1 MKITLIKF
9 QFIFFCIFFYLAE
22 YKLINIIQFLFDI
35 YKISVIIPI
44 YNSEQFLS
52 QCLNS
57 IINQSLK
64 TIEIICVDD
73 GSKDK
78 SLLILKEY
86 QKVDKRLKIFSQ
98 YNKGSGLARNK
109 GIKYSK
115 GKFIAFMDSDDLYPN
130 NFILEI
136 LYKKAS
142 KYNVLICGGGLNEFD
157 YINNTI
163 KLRNKIDTF
172 TFKKEGIYIYANYQ
186 FDYGYYR
193 FIYNKRFIKKNKI
206 YFPNYIRY
214 QDPPFFIK
222 AMALSTKF
230 YAIKEITYYY
240 RISHKI
246 WNEKKIIDQYK
257 GFIYSLKL
265 CEKFSLNKLYYTILS
280 RLNTDLFILPT
291 KKYIKNQKLRNIIEF
306 LIKNINYN
314 LIKEKNFI
322 IELNNFKSILNISIP
337 NPNKF

>member
-136 LYKKAS
+136 
-142 KYNVLICGGGLNEFD
+142 
-157 YINNTI
+157 
-163 KLRNKIDTF
+163 
-172 TFKKEGIYIYANYQ
+172 
-186 FDYGYYR
+186 
-193 FIYNKRFIKKNKI
+193 FIRK
-206 YFPNYIRY
+206 
-214 QDPPFFIK
+214 
-222 AMALSTKF
+222 
-230 YAIKEITYYY
+230 
-240 RISHKI
+240 H
-246 WNEKKIIDQYK
+246 
-257 GFIYSLKL
+257 
-265 CEKFSLNKLYYTILS
+265 
-280 RLNTDLFILPT
+280 
-291 KKYIKNQKLRNIIEF
+291 
-306 LIKNINYN
+306 
-314 LIKEKNFI
+314 
-322 IELNNFKSILNISIP
+322 LNIM
-337 NPNKF
+337 F